1 MKTNPENSLQYL
13 TATLPVLEKIAEW
26 TEAEIHDKVFKYI
39 EESGAKTGKIMY
51 PMRVALSGKK
61 STPGGG
67 VELAYLLGRKE
78 TLERM
83 GFAIEGLKKHMAS
96 VN

>member
-1 MKTNPENSLQYL
+1 
-13 TATLPVLEKIAEW
+13 
-26 TEAEIHDKVFKYI
+26 
-39 EESGAKTGKIMY
+39 MY

-67 VELAYLLGRKE
+67 VELAYLLGEKE

-83 GFAIEGLKKHMAS
+83 GSAIEGLEKYIDS
-96 VN
+96 DN